1 MCGIAGIQTTS
12 GQAPDTRHL
21 DTMSD
26 ALGHRGPDGEGR
38 FVSGATGLV
47 QTRLAI
53 IDLETGDQPL
63 FDAEGLALVANGEIY
78 NYLEL
83 RREFGES
90 TFATHS
96 DCETP
101 LKLYRRD
108 GVRFAEALRGMYA
121 IAMYDPDGERLVLA
135 RDPFG
140 IKPLYYAEMAHGF
153 IFASEP
159 QAILATSLV
168 DAKLDTDAA
177 TQLLELQFTTGR
189 ETAFKDICRVLPGET
204 LVIER
209 GRIIERH
216 RKAALPEGAP
226 IPMNEERALVMLED
240 ALVDSVRVH
249 QRSDVP
255 YGMFLSGG
263 IDSSV
268 ILACMARLND
278 QPVRCYTAG
287 FSGTSVVDEREHAAR
302 VASATGADHVSIDV
316 TEDDFWALLPSIA
329 AAMDDP
335 AADYAIVPTFKLAS
349 EAAKDVKVVLC
360 GEGGDELFAGYGR
373 YRAITRPTWLGGK
386 AMRARGAL
394 DGLNLLRNETPEWR
408 DGILAAWNRAG
419 GGRTRLQ
426 RAQAVDCADWLP
438 NDLLI
443 KLDRC
448 LMAHSLE
455 GRTPILDPAVAQAA
469 FLLPDSLKIRGRT
482 GKYLLRAWLAKHL
495 PEAEPFSRKRGF
507 TVPVSEW
514 ISRRGARL
522 APLVAGQPGVQ
533 ALCRPDRVRA
543 LFAGLGTKPA
553 KHDGQA
559 AWLLLFFA
567 LWHQHHILGVPSEGS
582 VEDVLAAEN
591 EARTASVP

>member
-1 MCGIAGIQTTS
+1 MCGIAGMQTTS
-12 GQAPDTRHL
+12 GQAPSSSVL
-21 DTMSD
+21 DVMSD
-26 ALGHRGPDGEGR
+26 ALTHRGPDGEGN

-63 FDAEGLALVANGEIY
+63 FDDEGLALVANGEIY

-83 RREFGES
+83 RREFGEH
-90 TFATHS
+90 TFTTHS

-108 GVRFAEALRGMYA
+108 GHHFAEALRGMYA
-121 IAMYDPDGERLVLA
+121 IAMYDPDGERLLLA

-140 IKPLYYAEMAHGF
+140 IKPLYYAETSEGL

-159 QAILATSLV
+159 QALLATGLISR
-168 DAKLDTDAA
+168 DMDPSAA
-177 TQLLELQFTTGR
+177 GELLQLQFTTGR
-189 ETAFKDICRVLPGET
+189 RTAFKDVLRVLPGET

-209 GRIIERH
+209 GRVIERL
-216 RKAALPEGAP
+216 RRPALPSGAP
-226 IPMNEERALVMLED
+226 VAASEERALVALED
-240 ALVDSVRVH
+240 ALIDSVRVH

-287 FSGTSVVDEREHAAR
+287 FSGTKVRDEREHAAH

-316 TEDDFWALLPSIA
+316 TEDDFWNTLPAIA
-329 AAMDDP
+329 AAVDDP
-335 AADYAIVPTFKLAS
+335 TADYAVIPTFKLAS
-349 EAAKDVKVVLC
+349 VAAQDVKVVLC

-373 YRAITRPTWLGGK
+373 YRAVTRPTWLGGR

-394 DGLNLLRNETPEWR
+394 DSLKLLRNETPDWR
-408 DGILAAWNRAG
+408 DGIAAAWNKKDG
-419 GGRTRLQ
+419 GKRSRLQ

-455 GRTPILDPAVAQAA
+455 GRTPLLDPAIAQAA
-469 FLLPDSLKIRGRT
+469 FLLPDSLKLKGRV
-482 GKYLLRAWLAKHL
+482 GKYMLRAWLAKHL
-495 PEAEPFSRKRGF
+495 PEAEPFARKRGF
-507 TVPVSEW
+507 TVPVGEW
-514 ISRRGARL
+514 IAGRGSRL
-522 APLVAGQPGVQ
+522 ASLVAEQPGIQ
-533 ALCRPDRVRA
+533 EMCNPDRVKA
-543 LFAGLGTKPA
+543 LFAGLGATPA
-553 KHDGQA
+553 KRDGQA
-559 AWLLLFFA
+559 AWILLFFA
-567 LWHQHHILGVPSEGS
+567 LWHQRHVLGLPCEGT
-582 VEDVLAAEN
+582 VE
-591 EARTASVP
+591 EALSA